1 MGADRTP
8 ALAAGA
14 SVNPFNPFRRGRGEH
29 KRLIR
34 MIPESPLRHVDPRV
48 KLLLCLLVALSVM
61 LPLERLVIFWLLF
74 ILGMVAARLGGE
86 MLYQIRRIAFI
97 LIVLFILDW
106 IAVGPAFALLITLR
120 FTLVVSAFT
129 IFFATTSPEEFRLA
143 LERLGFPYAY
153 AFSLSLA
160 FLSVSMM
167 VEEWHNILEAQR
179 SRGAWQEIQGLRRIG
194 DQLNSLVALGVPAI
208 VLTVKRAWTFTE
220 AAYTRGFDSPHRRP
234 YREFVMHRI
243 DWALALGALIAMV
256 LLFFN
261 R

>member
-1 MGADRTP
+1 M
-8 ALAAGA
+8 
-14 SVNPFNPFRRGRGEH
+14 NPLNPFRRGRGEH

-34 MIPESPLRHVDPRV
+34 MVPESPLRQVDPRV

-61 LPLERLVIFWLLF
+61 LPLERLAIFCF
-74 ILGMVAARLGGE
+74 IFAVGMVAARLGTE
-86 MLYQIRRIAFI
+86 MLYQIRRIALI
-97 LIVLFILDW
+97 LVILFILDTVT
-106 IAVGPAFALLITLR
+106 IGLSFAILITLR
-120 FTLVVSAFT
+120 FALVVSAFT

-160 FLSVSMM
+160 FLSVSIM
-167 VEEWHNILEAQR
+167 VEEWQNILEAQR
-179 SRGAWQEIQGLRRIG
+179 SRGAWQEIKGLRRIG

-220 AAYTRGFDSPHRRP
+220 AAYTRGFDSPQRRP
-234 YREFVMHRI
+234 YRQLVMNRV
-243 DWALALGALIAMV
+243 DWVLSLGALASIV
-256 LLFFN
+256 LVFFY

>member
-1 MGADRTP
+1 
-8 ALAAGA
+8 
-14 SVNPFNPFRRGRGEH
+14 VNPLNPFRRGRGEH

-34 MIPESPLRHVDPRV
+34 MVPESPLRQVDPRV
-48 KLLLCLLVALSVM
+48 KLLICLLVALSVM
-61 LPLERLVIFWLLF
+61 LPLERLAIFWLLF
-74 ILGMVAARLGGE
+74 TVGMVAARLGRE
-86 MLYQIRRIAFI
+86 MLYQIQRIVLI
-97 LIVLFILDW
+97 LIILFILDW
-106 IAVGPAFALLITLR
+106 VTIGPDFALLITLR

-160 FLSVSMM
+160 FLSVSIM
-167 VEEWHNILEAQR
+167 VEEWQNILEAQR
-179 SRGAWQEIQGLRRIG
+179 SRGAWQEIKGLRRIG

-220 AAYTRGFDSPHRRP
+220 AAYTRGFDSPQRRP
-234 YREFVMHRI
+234 YRQLVMNRV
-243 DWALALGALIAMV
+243 DWVLSLGALVSIV
-256 LLFFN
+256 LVFFW

>member
-1 MGADRTP
+1 MN
-8 ALAAGA
+8 LL
-14 SVNPFNPFRRGRGEH
+14 NPFRRGRGEH

-34 MIPESPLRHVDPRV
+34 MVPESPLRQIDPRV
-48 KLLLCLLVALSVM
+48 KLLICLLVALSVM
-61 LPLERLVIFWLLF
+61 LPLERLGHLLAPLSQWAWSPSG
-74 ILGMVAARLGGE
+74 LGAE

-97 LIVLFILDW
+97 SDYLFILDW
-106 IAVGPAFALLITLR
+106 VTIGPDFAILITLR

-160 FLSVSMM
+160 FLSVSIM

-179 SRGAWQEIQGLRRIG
+179 SRGAWQELKGLRRIG

-234 YREFVMHRI
+234 YRELVLQRI
-243 DWALALGALIAMV
+243 DWVLALGALIAIG
-256 LLFFN
+256 LLFFY